1 MKAWGLYAL
10 GSAVLLLAIATGLSL
25 LVEPQG
31 RSLVWLSAAIA
42 YGVQLL
48 AFLILVKFRGTGT
61 AFMLSW
67 AGGMVLRVLAVVALA
82 VWVTRQPLLSA
93 ETALLSLVGFIFLLV
108 LLEPVFL
115 RWADR

>member
-1 MKAWGLYAL
+1 MKAWCFYAL
-10 GSAVLLLAIATGLSL
+10 GSAVLLLAIATGLGVI
-25 LVEPQG
+25 VEPRG
-31 RSLVWLSAAIA
+31 RPLIWLAAAIA
-42 YGVQLL
+42 YGVQLI
-48 AFLILVKFRGTGT
+48 AFLILVKFRGSGS
-61 AFMLSW
+61 AFMMSW

>member
-1 MKAWGLYAL
+1 M
-10 GSAVLLLAIATGLSL
+10 GSAVLLLAIATALSL

-31 RSLVWLSAAIA
+31 RSLVWLAAAIA
-42 YGVQLL
+42 YVVQLL
-48 AFLILVKFRGTGT
+48 AFLILVKFHGTGS
-61 AFMLSW
+61 AFMVSW

-82 VWVTRQPLLSA
+82 VWVMRQPLLSA